1 MPKPVS
7 AQIKNQWKE
16 NIIQQ
21 RESGLSIAS
30 WCRTK
35 KIDVHVFYYWRN
47 KFFPKESLNRSSF
60 TKIPI
65 ENKVA
70 PSIQGES
77 KVTIDYQRVRFT
89 LDPKSDTS
97 NLKQLL
103 ADLKEFLC

>member
-7 AQIKNQWKE
+7 AEIKNQWKE

-30 WCRTK
+30 WCRTN

-47 KFFPKESLNRSSF
+47 KFFPKESLNRTSF

-65 ENKVA
+65 GNKVNS
-70 PSIQGES
+70 SIQGKS
-77 KVTIDYQRVRFT
+77 KIMIDYQSVRFT
-89 LDPKSDTS
+89 LDPKSEAS
-97 NLKQLL
+97 VLKQLL
-103 ADLKEFLC
+103 AELKESLC